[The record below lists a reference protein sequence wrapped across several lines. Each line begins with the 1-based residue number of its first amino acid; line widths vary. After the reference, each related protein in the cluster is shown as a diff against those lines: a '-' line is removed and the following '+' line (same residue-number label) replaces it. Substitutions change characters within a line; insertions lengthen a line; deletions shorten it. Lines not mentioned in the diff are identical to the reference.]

1 MLNPRAPGPPPMKR
15 SKSAQ
20 DTVKGPTLLVSSH
33 GSPESGAASAPER
46 IEGNDDED
54 SDDIG
59 SPTSSIV
66 EDAMD
71 AAEDRPY
78 IAAEHEE
85 GCDPD
90 EAKQLRSLLRRIGAQ
105 EFIQQTLNDDMYSL
119 RQLVT
124 AFGVRPDLPY
134 PDSWYLRILS
144 ESIQR
149 ELRRRQKLRQYNTI
163 DDAVFLLKKSKRI
176 MVITGAGISTS
187 LGIPDFRSKNTG
199 FYSQLQERGFTEPE
213 EVFDIH
219 LFDEDPTVFYSLAG
233 EILPVVDRCS
243 PTHTFIKL
251 LQDQDKLLTNYTQNI
266 DNIEQYAGIKP
277 EKLIQCHGSWA
288 TAVCRK
294 CGHTVNGLEIFEH
307 VKTQKVPR
315 CEACERMLKVQQPKK
330 RKRGSANSSRTR
342 KSGFS
347 DDDSDGEYDIPQA
360 GVMKPG
366 ITFFGEKLPNNFFDR
381 LTDVDKDL
389 VDLVVVIG
397 TSMKVAP
404 VNEIP
409 NFVPPTVPHIYIS
422 REPVKHINFDI
433 QLVGYC
439 DDVVSEL
446 ARRAGWQIDH
456 PKFNK
461 QAKAKVERYDEDTQH
476 QWSVRIP
483 GKAHTKEET
492 TNPGV

>member
-1 MLNPRAPGPPPMKR
+1 MLNPRSLGPPPIKR
-15 SKSAQ
+15 SKSEQGNDNRSPFSIAH
-20 DTVKGPTLLVSSH
+20 KE
-33 GSPESGAASAPER
+33 SPESDAASAPER
-46 IEGNDDED
+46 IEGNADEMD
-54 SDDIG
+54 GIG
-59 SPTSSIV
+59 SPSSSIL

-71 AAEDRPY
+71 EAEDRPY
-78 IAAEHEE
+78 FADENEE
-85 GCDPD
+85 GCDA
-90 EAKQLRSLLRRIGAQ
+90 EEGKQLRTLLRNVGAKRFL
-105 EFIQQTLNDDMYSL
+105 EQTIDDNMYTI

-144 ESIQR
+144 EAIQR
-149 ELRRRQKLRQYNTI
+149 ELRRRQKLPQYNTI
-163 DDAVFLLKKSKRI
+163 DDAVTLFQKSKRI
-176 MVITGAGISTS
+176 MIITGAGISTS

-199 FYSQLQERGFTEPE
+199 FYSMLQERGFQEPE

-243 PTHTFIKL
+243 ATHAFIKL
-251 LQDQDKLLTNYTQNI
+251 LQDKDKLLTNYTQNI
-266 DNIEQYAGIKP
+266 DNIEQFAGIKA
-277 EKLIQCHGSWA
+277 ERLIQCHGSWA

-294 CGHTVNGLEIFEH
+294 CGHTINGLDIFDH
-307 VKTQKVPR
+307 VKAHKVPK
-315 CEACERMLKVQQPKK
+315 CQACERVLRIQQPKK

-347 DDDSDGEYDIPQA
+347 DDDSDGEFDIPQP

-409 NFVPPTVPHIYIS
+409 NFVPASVPHIYIS
-422 REPVKHINFDI
+422 REPVTHINFDI

-446 ARRAGWQIDH
+446 ARRAGWAIDH
-456 PKFNK
+456 AKFDAT
-461 QAKAKVERYDEDTQH
+461 AKAKVDRYDDSRH
-476 QWSVRIP
+476 QWSISIP
-483 GKAHTKEET
+483 GKAHTAEET
-492 TNPGV
+492 ANPGV